1 MVIVDVLLC
10 FLLLDEFEVLDMNV
24 KVYYLIRIILVKMEE
39 FKKEIVK
46 DEILQFLVYKVM

>member
-39 FKKEIVK
+39 FKEEIVK
-46 DEILQFLVYKVM
+46 DEIL

>member
-46 DEILQFLVYKVM
+46 DEIL